1 MVMWPGWLLH
11 GSGTEKNQSKER
23 IIVSFNTFFDK
34 KEK

>member
-1 MVMWPGWLLH
+1 MWPGWLLH
-11 GSGTEKNQSKER
+11 GSGTDKNQSKER